1 MIYRTILL
9 PLFGLFFLILGLGY
23 LFRPD
28 LITRINRV
36 LREYLLN
43 DSYIALER
51 KKWGLLMLL
60 LSCLFFYMAIQP

>member
-1 MIYRTILL
+1 MISRSVLL
-9 PLFGLFFLILGLGY
+9 PAFGLFFLVLGLGY

-28 LITRINRV
+28 WITRINRV

-51 KKWGLLMLL
+51 KKWGLFMLL
-60 LSCLFFYMAIQP
+60 LSCLFFYMALQP